1 MLGLAT
7 IMNRKE
13 RLTIQN
19 QKSKIKSHDLY
30 RRPKFLTVL
39 HEIRETMS
47 READYDVDLFA
58 EMVRSGTR
66 PEYGPERNIRGFK
79 KRAPRNDEISIA
91 APRLVGAPRVKER
104 KRAVR

>member
-1 MLGLAT
+1 M
-7 IMNRKE
+7 
-13 RLTIQN
+13 
-19 QKSKIKSHDLY
+19 Y

-39 HEIRETMS
+39 HQIRETMS

-66 PEYGPERNIRGFK
+66 PEHGPERNIRGFK

-91 APRLVGAPRVKER
+91 APKLVGTPRVKER
-104 KRAVR
+104 KRAAR

>member
-1 MLGLAT
+1 
-7 IMNRKE
+7 MNRKE

-39 HEIRETMS
+39 HQIRETMS

-79 KRAPRNDEISIA
+79 KRAPRNDEISVA
-91 APRLVGAPRVKER
+91 APRLVGAPSVKER
-104 KRAVR
+104 KRAAR

>member
-1 MLGLAT
+1 MS
-7 IMNRKE
+7 RKE
-13 RLTIQN
+13 RSTIQD

-39 HEIRETMS
+39 HQIRETMS

-91 APRLVGAPRVKER
+91 APRLVRAPRVKER
-104 KRAVR
+104 KRAAR